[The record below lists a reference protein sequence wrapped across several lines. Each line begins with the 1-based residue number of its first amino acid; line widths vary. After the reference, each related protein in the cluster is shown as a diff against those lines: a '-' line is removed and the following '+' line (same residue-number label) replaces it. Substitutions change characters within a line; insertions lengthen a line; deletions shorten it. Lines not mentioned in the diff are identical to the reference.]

1 MSGIPYRSEIDGL
14 RAIAI
19 LSVLLYHAHLGLR
32 AGLVGVDVFFVISG
46 YLITSLLYQ
55 EWLTTG
61 HIDFFCILCE
71 ASAAPVSR
79 PDAGGDFST
88 GRIRVCAFALRG
100 DQAGRAISGSIAVV
114 RRQFL
119 FHGAH
124 RRLFFPNFRALSTAE
139 HVVSGGRITVLFIV
153 ATGTTST
160 FKMAP

>member
-61 HIDFFCILCE
+61 HIDFF
-71 ASAAPVSR
+71 AFYAR
-79 PDAGGDFST
+79 
-88 GRIRVCAFALRG
+88 RV
-100 DQAGRAISGSIAVV
+100 
-114 RRQFL
+114 
-119 FHGAH
+119 
-124 RRLFFPNFRALSTAE
+124 RRLFPALMLVVISVL
-139 HVVSGGRITVLFIV
+139 VVSAFVLSPYGEIKQVAQSAAASLLFVGNFFFMAHTGGYFSQ
-153 ATGTTST
+153 TSEH
-160 FKMAP
+160 FPLLNMWSLGVE